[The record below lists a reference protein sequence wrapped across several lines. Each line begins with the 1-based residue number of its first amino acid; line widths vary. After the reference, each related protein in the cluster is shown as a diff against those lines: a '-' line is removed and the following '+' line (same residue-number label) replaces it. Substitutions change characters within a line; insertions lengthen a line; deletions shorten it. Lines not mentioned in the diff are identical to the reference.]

1 MPCQGAV
8 GEADREHEHPGDH
21 RAARQRADEEQAAVG
36 AERVERRGQTALV
49 GRRGNTIHHSD
60 AGQYTA
66 MHFTETLML
75 NGLIPSV
82 GTVGNCL
89 LTG

>member
-1 MPCQGAV
+1 MST
-8 GEADREHEHPGDH
+8 PGTH
-21 RAARQRADEEQAAVG
+21 RAARQRADEEQAAAS
-36 AERVERRGQTALV
+36 AERVERPGPTALV

-60 AGQYTA
+60 AGSQYTA
-66 MHFTETLML
+66 MHFTETMML

-82 GTVGNCL
+82 GTVGDCL